1 MSARRSAHA
10 RHREDRAAL
19 PDTTRL
25 VLVEGFPG
33 SGKSTTAQWLTRQ
46 WQLAGRSC
54 RWFYEQQHDHP
65 VVGIP
70 AGADYETWE
79 EYFEYRRERW
89 TALTAEAARSDA
101 LTVMESA
108 LLQYPVF
115 VMLRRGVA
123 PDVIVAFL
131 RSVADIIRP
140 LAPRLVYLATADADT
155 AYRTTIARRGG
166 RALIEKLLPAYETG
180 EAGEFFRARGLH
192 GLDGL
197 VAYWREHNA
206 VCERALGVLDLE
218 TLVVDPHDGD
228 WSAPRA
234 AIARFLGLAPAV
246 EPRPSAAELRQWVG
260 RYRVVWNGEVRE
272 CTVGVEEGRL
282 VMKGLLWPDN
292 RLLGKGD
299 NVFDA
304 ESWPFEVVFESA
316 ARGAVG
322 HMSVRGPR
330 CATP

>member
-1 MSARRSAHA
+1 VRTGR
-10 RHREDRAAL
+10 REDRAAL
-19 PDTTRL
+19 TETTRL

-70 AGADYETWE
+70 VGADYKTWE
-79 EYFEYRRERW
+79 AYFEYRRERW
-89 TALTAEAARSDA
+89 TALTAETARSDA

-140 LAPRLVYLATADADT
+140 LAPRLVYLATPDPAR
-155 AYRTTIARRGG
+155 AYRTLTDRRGG
-166 RALIEKLLPAYETG
+166 AALIERLLPAYETG
-180 EAGEFFRARGLH
+180 EAGTFFRARGLH
-192 GLDGL
+192 GFDGL
-197 VAYWREHNA
+197 VDYWREHDA
-206 VCERALGVLDLE
+206 VCERAVEALDLA
-218 TLVVDPHDGD
+218 TLVVDPRDGD
-228 WSAPRA
+228 WDWRRT
-234 AIARFLGLAPAV
+234 AIARFLALAPTA
-246 EPRPSAAELRQWVG
+246 EPMPSGAALRRWVG
-260 RYRVVWNGEVRE
+260 RYRVVWNSEVRE
-272 CTVGVEEGRL
+272 CTVGLQDGHL
-282 VMKGLLWPDN
+282 VLNGLLWPDN
-292 RLLGKGD
+292 RLLWKGD

-316 ARGAVG
+316 ADGAVG
-322 HMSVRGPR
+322 RLSVRGPR